1 MDAPT
6 HPDERADLAAAF
18 RVAAAMGLNEGIC
31 NHFSLALGGEEERY
45 LINPYGV
52 HWSEMRPE
60 HLLLIDGDG
69 QVLEGDGEVE
79 ATARFIHVAAHRAN
93 PRHAAVLHTHMYYA
107 TALTMLEGGRLA
119 MAHQSACR
127 FHGRV
132 RYVEEFG
139 GLANDEAEG
148 EAIASGAR
156 ADPHADV
163 FFLAHHGVTVCGPTV
178 AEAFTDLYYL
188 ERVAQQQVIAQS
200 TGLPLKIMSDAQVET
215 TARQMR
221 QVMQVQAMEY
231 FAAMK
236 RLHPVPAAA

>member
-1 MDAPT
+1 MLARS
-6 HPDERADLAAAF
+6 HSDERDDLAAAF
-18 RVAAAMGLNEGIC
+18 RMAAAMELNEGIC
-31 NHFSLALGGEEERY
+31 NHFSVALPGETERY

-60 HLLLIDGDG
+60 PRLLIDGAG
-69 QVLEGDGEVE
+69 QVIEGDGEVE

-107 TALTMLEGGRLA
+107 TALTMLQGARLE

-127 FHGRV
+127 FHDRV
-132 RYVEEFG
+132 IYVEEFG
-139 GLANDEAEG
+139 GLADDEAEG
-148 EAIASGAR
+148 ESIASSAR
-156 ADPHADV
+156 NDPHADI

-188 ERVAQQQVIAQS
+188 ERVAHQQVIAQS
-200 TGLPLKIMSDAQVET
+200 TGLPLKLLSDAQVEH

-221 QVMQVQAMEY
+221 QVTKVQATEY
-231 FAAMK
+231 FKAMK
-236 RLHPVPAAA
+236 RLHPVPVAA